1 MNARSKIIPSII
13 IIIIA
18 PYGILYYPYSQ
29 IIELVCLFIRP
40 KVSISFQGHNPN
52 KKQAHLNGEPENN
65 YLFFEVVERLD
76 AVVFRY
82 IAEHVFDAEKLV
94 VFRDTVCT

>member
-1 MNARSKIIPSII
+1 MNASSKIRPSII
-13 IIIIA
+13 IAIA

-29 IIELVCLFIRP
+29 IIEFACLFIRP
-40 KVSISFQGHNPN
+40 KASISFQGQ
-52 KKQAHLNGEPENN
+52 KSKQKQAHRSGEPENN
-65 YLFFEVVERLD
+65 QLFFEVVERLD